1 MLWASPLA
9 LNQEVTK
16 SLSVETLIESSPQ
29 AWISNDSS
37 LSPESKPETEKA
49 TYPLAMTLEGPFI
62 SAFKSVSNAS
72 EKAKKEVESDEES
85 KENESSLYQE
95 LSKTGRVLEQAVA
108 GAKLAVLASSE
119 MVSDLGLGVGNYYSG
134 LFGLRGD
141 YTNAILLIQNL
152 ADWAVADD
160 SLASIRTAGP
170 SSRILRAMSKEEE
183 AELEKMNYGIALCA
197 LLLIALISILPRRL
211 SQV

>member
-1 MLWASPLA
+1 M
-9 LNQEVTK
+9 
-16 SLSVETLIESSPQ
+16 
-29 AWISNDSS
+29 
-37 LSPESKPETEKA
+37 
-49 TYPLAMTLEGPFI
+49 
-62 SAFKSVSNAS
+62 NA
-72 EKAKKEVESDEES
+72 EEI
-85 KENESSLYQE
+85 KTNESTLYQE